1 MTVPIERFKDSYI
14 NHRWNPFT
22 DSDMAT
28 DKEEDHLFIPA
39 GAPFLIQ
46 LLEVP
51 RKNIPTTIT
60 VYCYDD
66 VANFTEVFAAP
77 AQGEFR
83 VDYPPADGEGTGLVE
98 FNQNDATKEVKINY
112 KATGSP
118 MLSEFLDTKVS
129 YPASAPS
136 DHQIL
141 GFVSGAP
148 AWRYNPIRYF
158 THGPVLYNA
167 AGESESCL
175 IFRFKKT
182 ANEAT
187 VILELKGAK
196 MNQGFY
202 TELKEH
208 LHAFGT
214 LAGSQ
219 ATHVHP
225 ITGSTAD
232 AGAFGNHTHWQGSL
246 AGTQATHNHGGATGG
261 TSAGHVH
268 GMNAH
273 AHDFHNIEPGAS
285 SDTTDTPSTPNT
297 EGQSADHTHSITAGG
312 DEAVAIAGEVDP
324 EGAQAAHA
332 HGAGTLA
339 TSAAGNQAV
348 TISGSTANTG
358 GSPKIY
364 GSAHKVYINGV
375 DKTADLLALSALAAF
390 GDGTA
395 GHGFVTTG
403 SGELDIS
410 ALVAAAQFHEI
421 KVTEPT
427 AAKGGQVLLHLE
439 VY

>member
-1 MTVPIERFKDSYI
+1 MTIPIERFKNSYI
-14 NHRWNPFT
+14 NHRWDPFNDT
-22 DSDMAT
+22 DMAV
-28 DKEEDHLFIPA
+28 DKEEDNIDIPGGALFV
-39 GAPFLIQ
+39 IQ

-51 RKNIPTTIT
+51 RFNTPTTIT
-60 VYCYDD
+60 VYNYDD
-66 VANFTEVFAAP
+66 VAFMTEIRAGVP
-77 AQGEFR
+77 AQGEFK
-83 VDYPPADGEGTGLVE
+83 VDYVDPNGEGTGLVE
-98 FNQNDATKEVKINY
+98 FHANDANKEVRFNY

-118 MLSEFLDTKVS
+118 MVSEILDTKVS
-129 YPASAPS
+129 YPATTPS
-136 DHQIL
+136 DHQII

-158 THGPVLYNA
+158 AHGPVLYHA
-167 AGESESCL
+167 SGESESCL

-182 ANEAT
+182 TNEAT

-196 MNQGFY
+196 MNQGYY

-219 ATHVHP
+219 ATHTHTISGSVA
-225 ITGSTAD
+225 TGGS
-232 AGAFGNHTHWQGSL
+232 FGNHTHWQGSL
-246 AGTQATHNHGGATGG
+246 EGAQATHTHGGSTGG
-261 TSAGHVH
+261 ASAGHTH
-268 GMNAH
+268 GMNNHIHRLYAT
-273 AHDFHNIEPGAS
+273 DGAAEI
-285 SDTTDTPSTPNT
+285 DTEYPTPSAT
-297 EGQSADHTHSITAGG
+297 EGQSADHVHSINGGG
-312 DEAVAIAGEVDP
+312 DEVVVISGQTDP
-324 EGAQAAHA
+324 AGAQAAHA
-332 HGAGTLA
+332 HAVGSLA
-339 TSAAGNQAV
+339 VSAAGNQAV